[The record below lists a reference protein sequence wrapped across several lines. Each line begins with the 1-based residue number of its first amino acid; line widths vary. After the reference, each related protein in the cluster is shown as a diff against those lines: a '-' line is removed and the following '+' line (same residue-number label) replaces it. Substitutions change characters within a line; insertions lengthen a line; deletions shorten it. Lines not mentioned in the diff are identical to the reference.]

1 MKLSRRAFSVLA
13 AQAAACLGAGRAWAD
28 SAAMPLHELGLGIV
42 IHSYGIR
49 AGQPGAEGFSDP
61 LVFFEYCRQL
71 GAAGIQT
78 GLGILDA
85 AAAEKMR
92 AAASDA
98 KMYVEGIVALP
109 KNEAD
114 VTRFTAEL
122 RTSVACGA
130 QVVRTVMLSGR
141 RYETFTDLASFQA
154 FARESFQR
162 LQWAKPAMEA
172 TGVRL
177 AVENHKDWRTDE
189 LLDILRRIDCPLVG
203 VCVDTGNSIALLEE
217 PHEVIDAYAPVAFT
231 SHFKDKAVQEY
242 ADGFLLSE
250 VPLGQGILD
259 LKRIVQTLR
268 AKQPEIRLN
277 LEMITRDPLRV
288 PCLTAKYWATFEQL
302 PASVLAAALRRLHT
316 STQALPGID
325 GKSVEEKLRFE
336 DNNVRESLAF
346 AAWQLTK

>member
-1 MKLSRRAFSVLA
+1 
-13 AQAAACLGAGRAWAD
+13 
-28 SAAMPLHELGLGIV
+28 MPLHDLGLGIV

-49 AGQPGAEGFSDP
+49 GGQPGAEGFSDP

-78 GLGILDA
+78 SLGALDA

-92 AAASDA
+92 AAATDA
-98 KMYVEGIVALP
+98 KMYVEGIVSLP
-109 KNEAD
+109 KDEAD
-114 VTRFTAEL
+114 VTRFTEEL
-122 RTSVACGA
+122 RTSAACGA
-130 QVVRTVMLSGR
+130 KVVRTVMLSGR
-141 RYETFTDLASFQA
+141 RYETFADIASFQT

-162 LQWAKPAMEA
+162 LERAKPAVEA
-172 TGVRL
+172 SGVRL

-217 PHEVIDAYAPVAFT
+217 PHEVVDACAPVAFT
-231 SHFKDKAVQEY
+231 SHFKDMAVQEY

-250 VPLGQGILD
+250 VPLGQGFLD
-259 LKRIVQTLR
+259 LKRMVQSLR

-288 PCLTAKYWATFEQL
+288 PCLTEKYWATFEGL
-302 PASVLAAALRRLHT
+302 PASVLAGAMRRTRAHASKT
-316 STQALPGID
+316 PLPAIT
-325 GKSVEEKLRFE
+325 GKSSAEKLQFE
-336 DNNVRESLAF
+336 DDNVRESLAF
-346 AAWQLTK
+346 AAR